1 MMRNRM
7 LYLVLAVL
15 LCMFPVSG
23 VLASDIAVDEEE
35 TELSET
41 VSEEEEASSE
51 TVSEDESEP
60 MREMTDEANEDE
72 EEIEVLESEQ
82 TDLQDDGEDT
92 INEEMTD
99 TGEENMFPTES
110 ESFSEDDFDE
120 NDGDQEEDMD
130 VGVLYNV
137 FCVNTINDEV
147 TEVQEDETIVLEEE
161 MEVDDFVSAVTGDD
175 EYRFHSV
182 GEFYHMDG
190 EDFANNL
197 VPEFYMD
204 TDDFWEFD
212 EEAGSFLFTSVPPED
227 VSIVF
232 YIISG
237 TSSTMMMDVNAELT
251 DVVPVQTQEQLLRPV
266 ATGVMTDAVPFLV
279 IGGFGLVG
287 LASRLRA
294 RRKESL

>member
-110 ESFSEDDFDE
+110 ETFSEDDFDE

-182 GEFYHMDG
+182 GVFYHMDG